1 LGILYLKVRTG
12 VIHAAMAKGEKIMTL
27 RALTLSGVAGLLF
40 AAVSV
45 SSEPALAQCGGC
57 YAPAPVVVQPY
68 VQSCG
73 CCSCGGG
80 AAYYGAGYAYG
91 GYYGVGGPHTP
102 WIMGM
107 ATTAM
112 VIVPAS
118 DFAGD
123 GAAIEH
129 DQSTFSCGMI

>member
-1 LGILYLKVRTG
+1 M
-12 VIHAAMAKGEKIMTL
+12 HAAMAKGEKIMTL

-80 AAYYGAGYAYG
+80 AGYYGAGYAYG
-91 GYYGVGGPHTP
+91 GYYGVAGSAYALDYGYGDYGGYGYRPRIG
-102 WIMGM
+102 WRRGWR
-107 ATTAM
+107 
-112 VIVPAS
+112 
-118 DFAGD
+118 GY
-123 GAAIEH
+123 
-129 DQSTFSCGMI
+129 